1 MADEQTRHSVEIMD
15 SIPESRAASPTVP
28 EPTVPPQRREGA
40 GLGLP
45 AALRKAPMPTIT
57 DEAEQSSGR
66 RRGHSVSNSLRP
78 VDTNR
83 STGRARAGSTTS
95 SKRRSGTFQRTP
107 TGLAGMRKRTTTWN
121 LNGPSALGR
130 QGTFRR
136 RGTYN
141 LGGVSSAV
149 DVDGDGQSNAGFTL
163 AGMGNPLDAIMAN
176 QSYVD
181 PGYVDLNP
189 AYEVATNNRPVW
201 GLAKP
206 LPHVVRPGMIPTRS
220 EIFQQTPGQLRHEK
234 QAQEDFDLEAGRV
247 ESTLN
252 PNKISSAL
260 QAAQQD
266 REFRLMR
273 TYTGSKA
280 FGGGI
285 NRRKTSVSSPH
296 EGPSMT
302 EQIGKPNSQDLGRR
316 SSTVTETIRRLA
328 SVTEQNTPDENA
340 HSNEQG
346 WLADDAHATT
356 PINEHMDE
364 DDWVEDTDELKPYD
378 PELDEIHNLHTHW
391 SVIRLKFREPLA
403 ELLAVSP
410 PPCPQVLSLH
420 TLTQKKI

>member
-1 MADEQTRHSVEIMD
+1 MADEQSSPSVEIMD
-15 SIPESRAASPTVP
+15 VIPESRAASPTLP
-28 EPTVPPQRREGA
+28 EPTLPPQRREGA

-45 AALRKAPMPTIT
+45 AALRPAPMPTIL
-57 DEAEQSSGR
+57 DNAEQSSSR
-66 RRGHSVSNSLRP
+66 RRGHSISNSLHP

-83 STGRARAGSTTS
+83 STGRGRAGSTAS
-95 SKRRSGTFQRTP
+95 SKRRSGNFQRTP
-107 TGLAGMRKRTTTWN
+107 TGMAGMRKRTTTWN

-141 LGGVSSAV
+141 LGGVSSGAEV
-149 DVDGDGQSNAGFTL
+149 EGDSRSAAGFTL
-163 AGMGNPLDAIMAN
+163 AGPGNPLEAIMAN

-206 LPHVVRPGMIPTRS
+206 LPRVVRPGMIPTRS
-220 EIFQQTPGQLRHEK
+220 EIFQQTPGQLRQEK
-234 QAQEDFDLEAGRV
+234 EAQENFDLEAGRV
-247 ESTLN
+247 ESTIN
-252 PNKISSAL
+252 PSKISSAL

-280 FGGGI
+280 FGGAN
-285 NRRKTSVSSPH
+285 NRRMSSVSSAH
-296 EGPSMT
+296 EGLSMT
-302 EQIGKPNSQDLGRR
+302 ERMGKTEPQEFGRKN
-316 SSTVTETIRRLA
+316 STVTETITRLA
-328 SVTEQNTPDENA
+328 SVTEHNTPDETA
-340 HSNEQG
+340 HPNEQG

-364 DDWVEDTDELKPYD
+364 ADWVEDPDDLKPYD

-403 ELLAVSP
+403 ELLAVCSFP
-410 PPCPQVLSLH
+410 VP
-420 TLTQKKI
+420 I